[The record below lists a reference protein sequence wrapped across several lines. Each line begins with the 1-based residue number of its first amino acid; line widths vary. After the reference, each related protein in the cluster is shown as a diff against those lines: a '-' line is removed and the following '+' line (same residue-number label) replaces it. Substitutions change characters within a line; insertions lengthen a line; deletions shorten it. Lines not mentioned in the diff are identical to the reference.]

1 MVGTK
6 LENTVRAARDVDVFV
21 LALIL
26 NVETVGLYKIARQIA
41 ALTGKVGEIAYTII
55 YPELSRLSAADRIE
69 ELARVCIRVS
79 SALGI
84 VAFVLWVA
92 FVVFGAAVINV
103 MAGHEFSPGSG

>member
-1 MVGTK
+1 MLGGVFGSRLRGIRQAFPGILHFMVVTK

-55 YPELSRLSAADRIE
+55 YPELSRLSAAEDRKSPR
-69 ELARVCIRVS
+69 LNS
-79 SALGI
+79 S
-84 VAFVLWVA
+84 
-92 FVVFGAAVINV
+92 
-103 MAGHEFSPGSG
+103 H